1 MYLHMMLN
9 MCVVPWHTAMFKFCI
24 NKKREPRKW
33 TQMRV
38 SASRPAEM
46 GDFFSE
52 AAHSALDSGCEHKKR
67 KILYEPS
74 TS

>member
-1 MYLHMMLN
+1 MY
-9 MCVVPWHTAMFKFCI
+9 KFCI
-24 NKKREPRKW
+24 DKKREPRKW
-33 TQMRV
+33 IQMRG

-52 AAHSALDSGCEHKKR
+52 AAHSALDSAREHKKR
-67 KILYEPS
+67 KIFYEPS